1 MVEAFGAIRA
11 AAEQP
16 SDVTVM
22 AGSTMKQRDVLVD
35 REGRRDRRSELN
47 QLHVLLCVVARQHVQ
62 LPIRRRRRGAQLTAA
77 TASIDRHARNAL
89 ERLTAP
95 LRAAGDVVAAHRRR
109 DRPLLGRPDPVGV
122 AVYHA
127 CSERA

>member
-16 SDVTVM
+16 SDVAVM

-77 TASIDRHARNAL
+77 TASIDRHARKAL
-89 ERLTAP
+89 ERLTACYGLP
-95 LRAAGDVVAAHRRR
+95 ETSSQLIGVVI
-109 DRPLLGRPDPVGV
+109 DRCSVGRILS
-122 AVYHA
+122 A
-127 CSERA
+127 

>member
-1 MVEAFGAIRA
+1 MVEAFDAIFSVG
-11 AAEQP
+11 EQP
-16 SDVTVM
+16 SDASVTS
-22 AGSTMKQRDVLVD
+22 GSTMKQRAVLVD
-35 REGRRDRRSELN
+35 HEGRRDRRSELN

-77 TASIDRHARNAL
+77 TASIDRHARKAL

>member
-1 MVEAFGAIRA
+1 MVEAFGAIHSA
-11 AAEQP
+11 GEQP
-16 SDVTVM
+16 GDVAVM

-77 TASIDRHARNAL
+77 PPLSTGTRARRSSGSRRRYGLPETSSQLIGVVIDRCS
-89 ERLTAP
+89 
-95 LRAAGDVVAAHRRR
+95 V
-109 DRPLLGRPDPVGV
+109 GRILS
-122 AVYHA
+122 A
-127 CSERA
+127 

>member
-1 MVEAFGAIRA
+1 MVEAFGAIHA
-11 AAEQP
+11 AGEQP
-16 SDVTVM
+16 SDVAVM
-22 AGSTMKQRDVLVD
+22 TGSTMKQRDVLVD

-62 LPIRRRRRGAQLTAA
+62 LPIRRRRRGSQLTAA
-77 TASIDRHARNAL
+77 TASLDRTARKAL

-109 DRPLLGRPDPVGV
+109 DRPLLGRPDGGV
-122 AVYHA
+122 AVCHT

>member
-1 MVEAFGAIRA
+1 MVEAFGAIHSA
-11 AAEQP
+11 GEQP
-16 SDVTVM
+16 GDVAVIP
-22 AGSTMKQRDVLVD
+22 GSTMKQRDVLVD
-35 REGRRDRRSELN
+35 LEGRRDRSELN

-77 TASIDRHARNAL
+77 TASIDRHARKAL

-109 DRPLLGRPDPVGV
+109 DRQLLGRPDPGGL
-122 AVYHA
+122 AVCHT

>member
-1 MVEAFGAIRA
+1 MAATASSTVEQRA
-11 AAEQP
+11 V
-16 SDVTVM
+16 S
-22 AGSTMKQRDVLVD
+22 VD
-35 REGRRDRRSELN
+35 HDGRRDRRYELH

-62 LPIRRRRRGAQLTAA
+62 LPIRRRRRGARLTAA
-77 TASIDRHARNAL
+77 TASIDRHARKAL

>member
-1 MVEAFGAIRA
+1 MVEAFGAIHSA
-11 AAEQP
+11 GEQP
-16 SDVTVM
+16 GDVAVM
-22 AGSTMKQRDVLVD
+22 TGSTMKQRDVLVD

-77 TASIDRHARNAL
+77 TASIDRPMRKAL

-95 LRAAGDVVAAHRRR
+95 LRAARDVAAAHRRR
-109 DRPLLGRPDPVGV
+109 DRRLLGRPDPVGV
-122 AVYHA
+122 AVYRA
-127 CSERA
+127 YSERA

>member
-1 MVEAFGAIRA
+1 MVEAFGAIHSA
-11 AAEQP
+11 GEQP
-16 SDVTVM
+16 GDVAVIT
-22 AGSTMKQRDVLVD
+22 GSTMKQRDVLVD
-35 REGRRDRRSELN
+35 LEGRRDRSELN

-62 LPIRRRRRGAQLTAA
+62 LPIRRRRRGAQLTTA
-77 TASIDRHARNAL
+77 TASIDRHARKAL

>member
-1 MVEAFGAIRA
+1 MAATASSTVEQRA
-11 AAEQP
+11 V
-16 SDVTVM
+16 S
-22 AGSTMKQRDVLVD
+22 VD
-35 REGRRDRRSELN
+35 HDGRRDRRYELH

-109 DRPLLGRPDPVGV
+109 DRQLLGRPDPGGL
-122 AVYHA
+122 AVCHT